1 MNTQLENP
9 YTITFHRTRDHSLKL
24 RGGAQLEPTTP
35 SGQRRIW
42 QPPQPD
48 HDATADEPKER
59 YMNAQLKDS
68 YTITF
73 HCTRDHSLKLR
84 GGARLEPTT
93 PSGQRRIWQPP
104 PPDHDATTDKP
115 KER

>member
-35 SGQRRIW
+35 SGKRRIW
-42 QPPQPD
+42 QPPHAD
-48 HDATADEPKER
+48 HDATTDEPKER
-59 YMNAQLKDS
+59 YMNTQLKDS

-73 HCTRDHSLKLR
+73 HRTRDHSLKLR

-104 PPDHDATTDKP
+104 PPDPDATTDEP